1 MIDFISE
8 KAEKALRFAF
18 YFSVLYAFG
27 VTAAAAAGVPIAEAA
42 GPLAGWAAQLA
53 QQTSFSVTNDIG
65 ALTFSFMRYATLVL
79 TFLLSLATAIYSA
92 ATVVASV
99 LTAWGFGWAAQ
110 IILAL
115 AAIAQALATFYIA
128 LRVYMLVRHML
139 SPVSVMR

>member
-1 MIDFISE
+1 VIDFVAE
-8 KAEKALRFAF
+8 VGEKALRFAF

-27 VTAAAAAGVPIAEAA
+27 VTAAAAAGVPVASAA

-53 QQTSFSVTNDIG
+53 QQTSFSVTNDVG
-65 ALTFSFMRYATLVL
+65 ALTFSFMRYVAFIL

-92 ATVVASV
+92 ATVVASI

-115 AAIAQALATFYIA
+115 AIIAQAIATFYIA
-128 LRVYMLVRHML
+128 LRIYMLVKSIL
-139 SPVSVMR
+139 SPISVAR